1 MITIN
6 QLRTNLKRDGLEFTE
21 QELSS
26 IQHLMIQL
34 AKIEYQLYLDK
45 KHEEKNGKLKT
56 KLDIGI
62 INLSETNKLK
72 AA

>member
-1 MITIN
+1 MV
-6 QLRTNLKRDGLEFTE
+6 
-21 QELSS
+21 
-26 IQHLMIQL
+26 QL